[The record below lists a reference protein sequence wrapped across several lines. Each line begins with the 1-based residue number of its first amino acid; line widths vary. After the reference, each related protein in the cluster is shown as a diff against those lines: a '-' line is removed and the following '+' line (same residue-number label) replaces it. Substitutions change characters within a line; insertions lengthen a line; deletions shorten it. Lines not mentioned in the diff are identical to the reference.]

1 MSKRSQQKR
10 ITPGARTLRFL
21 REQAGMSIRKAG
33 EKSGVNPSVIA
44 HLEQGRIDIHVR
56 HLEPLLK
63 AYGSTVQTYQMFSS
77 GGVALPQNVRAECI
91 EIVRSMS
98 LDQLKTAHP
107 VLLSLSAHK

>member
-10 ITPGARTLRFL
+10 ITAGARTLRFL
-21 REQAGMSIRKAG
+21 REQSGISIRSAG
-33 EKSGVNPSVIA
+33 AKSGVNPSVIA

-63 AYGSTVQTYQMFSS
+63 TYGSNVQTYQMYSS
-77 GGVALPQNVRAECI
+77 GGVAVPQNVRAECI
-91 EIVRSMS
+91 ELMRSMS

-107 VLLSLSAHK
+107 VLLSLSTHK